1 MWLRR
6 RGGSPGQRGPG
17 AFSLSQLWDTPRL
30 NEASGLCAR
39 RPWRA
44 SYKGSED
51 SGARR
56 EISVNFPPAP
66 ASSSCTLFLWRPECW

>member
-1 MWLRR
+1 MAQEKGWVSRAER
-6 RGGSPGQRGPG
+6 SR

-30 NEASGLCAR
+30 NEGSGLCAR

-44 SYKGSED
+44 PYKGSGE

-56 EISVNFPPAP
+56 EISVNLPPP
-66 ASSSCTLFLWRPECW
+66 PN